1 MSRSFPTLSRP
12 VVIMPPII
20 SFRPAA
26 PATPG
31 ILPGEGVR
39 LRRGPAAQ
47 LQQQEPAAAATALLR
62 RATAQLQQQEQP
74 EATGTVH
81 INPKFSLVRINFL

>member
-1 MSRSFPTLSRP
+1 
-12 VVIMPPII
+12 MPSIF

-26 PATPG
+26 PATTPV

-81 INPKFSLVRINFL
+81 INSNVSLKRKSFL